1 VCLQIQRLEGPAF
14 GNRKGR
20 IVNRGAENADKVSGV
35 LLALL
40 SRSVAAQKKYP
51 SKEGRKGEEVVSA
64 DRFFWVDPFVAH
76 FQLLPLNPQCRTPAF
91 S

>member
-1 VCLQIQRLEGPAF
+1 MP
-14 GNRKGR
+14 
-20 IVNRGAENADKVSGV
+20 
-35 LLALL
+35 
-40 SRSVAAQKKYP
+40 KKNP

-76 FQLLPLNPQCRTPAF
+76 FQLLPPNPQCRTPAF